1 MRVLYWGAVGGVWLG
16 IALLA
21 LVAYYAYDL
30 PDVETAIQATR
41 KPVVRIFAA
50 DGSELARRGDRY
62 GAPVHLRD
70 LPPSLPQAVIATED
84 RRFYSHFGIDPIG
97 LARAVVHDIMAG
109 GIVQG
114 GSTITQQA
122 AKNLFL
128 THRRTL
134 RRKVQELLLALW
146 LEHKFTKDQI
156 LTIYLNRVY
165 FGNGAYGV
173 DAAARIYFGVSASD
187 LGLYQSALIAGL
199 LKAPSRY
206 NPFNDPVLARKRTAQ
221 VLANMVA
228 AGYLSR
234 ADARHAIDT
243 APRFRTKP
251 SKRRLGRYFS
261 DWVFS
266 QVGAYVTVD
275 RDIDVLTTLD
285 PKLQNLARRDVDKM
299 FSARGAARRAD
310 ASQAALVTLSPDGAV
325 RAMIGGVDYT
335 RSQFNRV
342 TQAKRQPGS
351 AFKVFVYLAALQEG
365 LGPDT
370 VMRDGPVTIDG
381 WSPQNFG
388 KTYRGDMTLRDAL
401 AESVNTIAVKLS
413 EKIGRDKVRALARR
427 LGVTSPLVA
436 TPALALGVSDMTV
449 LELTAAYGAL
459 LNQGAGVWPFAIS
472 QIRDR
477 DGRILYRRAGDGAGR
492 VLDPRTVREMNAMLS
507 RVIEGGT
514 AKNAKIDRPAAGKTG
529 TSQDYRDAW
538 FIGYTADY
546 VTGVWVGND
555 DGRAMKGVT
564 GGGLPARLWHDVM
577 LAGERGLPVR
587 PLPAPSDRPRPGE
600 KPPSRGF
607 DLPGAIKGL
616 FDRLFGSGTS
626 R

>member
-1 MRVLYWGAVGGVWLG
+1 MLYWGAVAGVWSA

-50 DGSELARRGDRY
+50 DGSELARRGDKY

-84 RRFYSHFGIDPIG
+84 RRFYSHFGIDPVG

-128 THRRTL
+128 TRRRTL
-134 RRKVQELLLALW
+134 KRKVQELLLALW

-173 DAAARIYFGVSASD
+173 DAAARTYFGVSAND
-187 LGLYQSALIAGL
+187 LDLYQSALIAGL

-206 NPFNDPVLARKRTAQ
+206 NPFNDPILARKRTAR

-234 ADARHAIDT
+234 EDARHAIDT
-243 APRFRTKP
+243 APRFRVKP
-251 SKRRLGRYFS
+251 PERRLGRYFS

-285 PKLQNLARRDVDKM
+285 PKLQNVARRDVDKL
-299 FSARGAARRAD
+299 FSARGAARRAG
-310 ASQAALVTLSPDGAV
+310 ASQTALVTLSPDGAV

-365 LGPDT
+365 LRPDT

-381 WSPQNFG
+381 WSPKNFG

-459 LNQGAGVWPFAIS
+459 VNQGAGVWPFAIS

-477 DGRILYRRAGDGAGR
+477 DGRILYRRSGDGSGR

-507 RVIEGGT
+507 RVIEIGT
-514 AKNAKIDRPAAGKTG
+514 ARNAKIDRPAAGKTG

-546 VTGVWVGND
+546 VTGVWMGND
-555 DGRAMKGVT
+555 DGRAMRRVT

-577 LAGERGLPVR
+577 LAGESDLPAR
-587 PLPAPSDRPRPGE
+587 PLPAPPDRYLSGE
-600 KPPSRGF
+600 KSPSTGF

-616 FDRLFGSGTS
+616 FNRLFGGGTS